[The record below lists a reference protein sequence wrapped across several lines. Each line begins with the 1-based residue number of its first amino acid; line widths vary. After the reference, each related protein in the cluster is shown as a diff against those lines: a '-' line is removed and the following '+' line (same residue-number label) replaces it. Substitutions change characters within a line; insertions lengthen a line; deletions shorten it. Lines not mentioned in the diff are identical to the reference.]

1 MCNEMMAFFKQNIDN
16 LNLNEHFIICK
27 AITVKYMC
35 ISTDECIIANVNGSN
50 TKDRA
55 LYMIRQISVHV
66 GVELG
71 YYEYSEQ
78 KMKVMQLSLNSNAK
92 SIYFIY
98 AKTLPIRVA
107 MGNLSIRF
115 NCCRNA

>member
-1 MCNEMMAFFKQNIDN
+1 MQNVYILNIYFYNYSLYCYYMCNEMMAFFKQNIDN

-55 LYMIRQISVHV
+55 LYMIR
-66 GVELG
+66 
-71 YYEYSEQ
+71 
-78 KMKVMQLSLNSNAK
+78 
-92 SIYFIY
+92 
-98 AKTLPIRVA
+98 
-107 MGNLSIRF
+107 
-115 NCCRNA
+115 